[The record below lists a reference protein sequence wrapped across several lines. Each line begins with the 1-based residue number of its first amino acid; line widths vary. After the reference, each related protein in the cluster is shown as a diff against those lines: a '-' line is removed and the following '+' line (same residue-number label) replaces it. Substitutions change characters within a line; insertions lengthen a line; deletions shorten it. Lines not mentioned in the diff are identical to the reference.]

1 MADYTYEAA
10 VEFFHQMPHFVPPKE
25 GGAKK
30 DYFTLDAEMAL
41 LEALDHPEQKLR
53 FVHVAGTNG
62 KGSTCAYLANMLK
75 ESGYK
80 TGSFTSPYLYRYNE
94 MMRINGEDISDEEF
108 GRVFTRVKKAYDQVL
123 ARGFSPS
130 EYEILTVMGFVYFL
144 QQGCDLVVLE
154 VSLGGRTDTTNVIPA
169 PQVAVI
175 APISYDHTSILG
187 NTLTEIA
194 TEKAGIIKQGTVV
207 VTAPQ
212 EAEVMEVLEQTTAAK
227 QVLLHVAPVP
237 TLIQRDLRGQRFEY
251 EGEDYVTGL
260 LGVYQIGNAAV
271 ALRAVDVLRQRGYE
285 ISIEAAKR
293 GIATTTWFGRFSLLQ
308 SHPTILVDGGH
319 NPQGAKVLRQSLEA
333 YFPGKKI
340 TYVLGVLGDKDVDA
354 MLDQLLPIA
363 ERVLTLTV
371 PNPRALGAK
380 ELANRIRLYGIE
392 ATEVSDVGDAMS
404 RIRREEVVCIAG
416 SLYLLSQVNRKDDS
430 DKRN

>member
-212 EAEVMEVLEQTTAAK
+212 EAEVMEVLEQATAAK

-237 TLIQRDLRGQRFEY
+237 TLIQRDLSGQRFEY

-392 ATEVSDVGDAMS
+392 ATEVTDVGDAMS

>member
-340 TYVLGVLGDKDVDA
+340 TYVLGVLGDKDVEA